1 MKLQW
6 KYYVMKK
13 ALTIENRDYYCN
25 PMITFKPEN
34 YAKKQN
40 LKINH
45 LKDHWFSHWFDQ
57 RFGHRARSISSVS
70 LKSIIQTFF
79 NYIYNVV
86 IK

>member
-1 MKLQW
+1 
-6 KYYVMKK
+6 MKK

-45 LKDHWFSHWFDQ
+45 LKITDLVADLTKDLVTEPEVFRQ
-57 RFGHRARSISSVS
+57 
-70 LKSIIQTFF
+70 
-79 NYIYNVV
+79 
-86 IK
+86 

>member
-1 MKLQW
+1 ME
-6 KYYVMKK
+6 KK
-13 ALTIENRDYYCN
+13 I
-25 PMITFKPEN
+25 KS
-34 YAKKQN
+34 KK
-40 LKINH
+40 KSF
-45 LKDHWFSHWFDQ
+45 KDHWFGHWFDQ

>member
-13 ALTIENRDYYCN
+13 ALTLENRDYYCN
-25 PMITFKPEN
+25 PMIKFKPEN
-34 YAKKQN
+34 YARKTKSKN
-40 LKINH
+40 KSF
-45 LKDHWFSHWFDQ
+45 KDHWIGHWFDQ

-79 NYIYNVV
+79 YYIYNVV

>member
-1 MKLQW
+1 
-6 KYYVMKK
+6 MKK

-45 LKDHWFSHWFDQ
+45 LKITDLVTDLTKDLVTEPEVCRQ
-57 RFGHRARSISSVS
+57 
-70 LKSIIQTFF
+70 
-79 NYIYNVV
+79 
-86 IK
+86 